1 MHNDGTSAGRV
12 GEFDPPDE
20 GQEASSM
27 VGHAMVRPA
36 SEMELFN
43 FTDLIVSPLC
53 KDQNRAIKDNHGYEN
68 WLTMKKHKKFIKN
81 TAFAE
86 KGCWHGL
93 RAYLYFQTTA
103 KERK

>member
-1 MHNDGTSAGRV
+1 MDTLKKLAAQSQCRLDHHSPAMHNDGTSAGRV

-53 KDQNRAIKDNHGYEN
+53 KDIK
-68 WLTMKKHKKFIKN
+68 K
-81 TAFAE
+81 
-86 KGCWHGL
+86 C
-93 RAYLYFQTTA
+93 FQGP
-103 KERK
+103 K